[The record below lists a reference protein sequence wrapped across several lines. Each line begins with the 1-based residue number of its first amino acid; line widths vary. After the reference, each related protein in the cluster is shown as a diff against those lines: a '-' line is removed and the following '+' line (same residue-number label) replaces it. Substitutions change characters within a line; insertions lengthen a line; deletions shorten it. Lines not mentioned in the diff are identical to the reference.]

1 MTMNPEPADPTDP
14 EDEPLD
20 AWAARR
26 AARRAAHREIVG
38 HRRVVALG
46 GEGRATHVAPQEPRL
61 LLEWDGTAWVTVGVA
76 ENADQARE
84 FLGHLPP
91 PADTGVTEDRQPRLG
106 KGTGRHRRT

>member
-1 MTMNPEPADPTDP
+1 MNPEPADSADP
-14 EDEPLD
+14 ADEPLD

-26 AARRAAHREIVG
+26 EARRAAHREMVG

-46 GEGRATHVAPQEPRL
+46 DGARATHVAPHEPRL

-76 ENADQARE
+76 ENADRARE

-91 PADTGVTEDRQPRLG
+91 PTDASVAGDRQPRLG